1 MPRTRPPRQLTETA
15 GCVTLSRLSAIA
27 AYFSE
32 VESLWAVVKQQQ
44 ASVLTQCLHL
54 SPIARRCI
62 RCTRQF
68 V

>member
-15 GCVTLSRLSAIA
+15 GRVTLSRLSTIA

-32 VESLWAVVKQQQ
+32 VESLWAVVKQQRT
-44 ASVLTQCLHL
+44 SVFTQCFHL

-62 RCTRQF
+62 RCARQF